1 MQVSN
6 ICDQAYLGFAPT
18 IAVFSPL
25 LENTVVNPHA
35 TLITLFMNA
44 LEEEFMNCGDE
55 RNKNVMMKELKLVTE
70 YAGYRPNITKNDPYF
85 LQLSFA
91 KPLVRDKEKYLEK

>member
-1 MQVSN
+1 VGLAS
-6 ICDQAYLGFAPT
+6 T

-25 LENTVVNPHA
+25 LENPVANPYA

-44 LEEEFMNCGDE
+44 VEEEFMNCGDE
-55 RNKNVMMKELKLVTE
+55 RNRNVMMKELKLVTE
-70 YAGYRPNITKNDPYF
+70 YAGYRPNVTKNDPYF

-91 KPLVRDKEKYLEK
+91 KSLVRDKEKYLEK